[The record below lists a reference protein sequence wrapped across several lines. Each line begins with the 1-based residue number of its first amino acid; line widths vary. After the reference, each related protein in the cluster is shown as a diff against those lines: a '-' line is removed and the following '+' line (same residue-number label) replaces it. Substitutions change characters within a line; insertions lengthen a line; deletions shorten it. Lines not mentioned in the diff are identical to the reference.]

1 MHVYVCMYTVRCVLA
16 CFGRGVIAC
25 ATGWRVILSASGWV
39 DLASRRVERQQWR
52 LAPPVLAPA
61 RVSWGVDGVIL
72 PDGSDLDSG
81 HLTHSGVQL

>member
-1 MHVYVCMYTVRCVLA
+1 MRKVLSTVAPDQKMTKLVRALVFA
-16 CFGRGVIAC
+16 WA
-25 ATGWRVILSASGWV
+25 
-39 DLASRRVERQQWR
+39 WR

-81 HLTHSGVQL
+81 HLTHSGVV